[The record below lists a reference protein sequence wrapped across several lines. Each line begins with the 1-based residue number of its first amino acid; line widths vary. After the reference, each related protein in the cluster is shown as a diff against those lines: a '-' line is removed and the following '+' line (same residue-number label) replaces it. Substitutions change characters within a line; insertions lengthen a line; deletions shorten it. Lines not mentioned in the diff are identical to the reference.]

1 MIQLYNNNICG
12 GEKMDKD
19 IKQMFELVLQK
30 LENVEES
37 QKNME
42 KRLDEIFSVAK
53 AIEHS
58 NTTHRAEI
66 DNLTYKIA
74 HTEGTVNKM
83 GDVIIERKA
92 IK

>member
-1 MIQLYNNNICG
+1 
-12 GEKMDKD
+12 MDKD